1 MCGSVVIITYI
12 SILGYLDYV
21 DNKIY
26 FIILS
31 FVARILGGIGAGA
44 NSTACMA
51 ILISFDSVDREKYI
65 GLIEASLGLGLLLG
79 PPIGSGFYIIG
90 GYKAPFLAFGKFKFI
105 FTFFCQVSI
114 YVVSYPFVVYNLYKS
129 EKSLRDQIKDV
140 K

>member
-12 SILGYLDYV
+12 TILGYLEYV
-21 DNKIY
+21 DNQIY

-31 FVARILGGIGAGA
+31 FAARILGGIGAGA

-79 PPIGSGFYIIG
+79 PPIGSGFYILG
-90 GYKAPFLAFGKFKFI
+90 GYKAPFLAFGKLILIFAFFFK
-105 FTFFCQVSI
+105 
-114 YVVSYPFVVYNLYKS
+114 
-129 EKSLRDQIKDV
+129 KSLFMLFHILSLFTIYTNPRKS
-140 K
+140 

>member
-12 SILGYLDYV
+12 TILGYLEYV
-21 DNKIY
+21 DNQIY

-31 FVARILGGIGAGA
+31 FAARILGGIGAGA

-79 PPIGSGFYIIG
+79 PPIGSGFYVLG
-90 GYKAPFLAFGKFKFI
+90 GYKAPFLAFGKLI
-105 FTFFCQVSI
+105 LICAFFFQKVAV
-114 YVVSYPFVVYNLYKS
+114 YVVSYPFIVYNLYKS
-129 EKSLRDQIKDV
+129 EKILKD
-140 K
+140 